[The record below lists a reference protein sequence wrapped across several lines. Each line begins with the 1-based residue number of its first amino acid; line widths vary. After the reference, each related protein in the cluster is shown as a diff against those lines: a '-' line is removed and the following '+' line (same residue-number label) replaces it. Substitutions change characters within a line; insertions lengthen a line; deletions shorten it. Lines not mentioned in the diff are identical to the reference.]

1 MSWRAFEEIAQAYD
15 EWYEQNKDIYLAEL
29 ACLLDTMGGEKKGLC
44 LEVGVGTGR
53 FSYPLDIDTGLD
65 AAFSPLLLA
74 KERGI
79 EVVQGKAEYLPF
91 RDSSFSC
98 VLMIVTLC
106 FLEDREKAL
115 SEVARVLKRRGRLY
129 ICSIP
134 ADSPLGQ
141 RYAEKGKKPSSIYS
155 YARFLSRDEL
165 FHLLHENKFLLT
177 RECHTLIENGVPNFL
192 CIEAIYLGT

>member
-1 MSWRAFEEIAQAYD
+1 MSWRAFEEIVQAYD

-29 ACLLDTMGGEKKGLC
+29 KCLLDTMGGEKKGPC

-53 FSYPLDIDTGLD
+53 FSYPLDINVGLD

-74 KERGI
+74 KGRGV
-79 EVVQGKAEYLPF
+79 EVVQGKAENLPF

-98 VLMIVTLC
+98 VLMVVTLC

-115 SEVARVLKRRGRLY
+115 SEAARVLKRRGRLY

-134 ADSPLGQ
+134 ADSPLGR
-141 RYAEKGKKPSSIYS
+141 RYTKKGEKPNSIYS
-155 YARFLSRDEL
+155 YAKFLSRDEL
-165 FHLLHENKFLLT
+165 LRLLHENRFLPM

-192 CIEAIYLGT
+192 CIEAIYVG